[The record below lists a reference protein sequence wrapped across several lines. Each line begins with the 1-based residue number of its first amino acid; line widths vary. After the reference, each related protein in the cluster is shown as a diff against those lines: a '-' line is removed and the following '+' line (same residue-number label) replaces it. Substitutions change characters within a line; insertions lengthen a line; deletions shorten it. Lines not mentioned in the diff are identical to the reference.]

1 MGKPEDDGNSLR
13 AGGEALGDSAER
25 RRNAPP
31 RRRLRCCCGCF
42 EWISGLVGCK
52 CLFVLLL
59 SVSLFLSALFLL
71 LPFGAVD
78 RGGSSL
84 DPRFKGYSF
93 FSSSF
98 VLIKV
103 SCFGIESTLDRASL
117 VFTLCV
123 MKLVIFN

>member
-13 AGGEALGDSAER
+13 AGGEAHGDSAER
-25 RRNAPP
+25 RRRRNAPP
-31 RRRLRCCCGCF
+31 RCCCGCF

-84 DPRFKGYSF
+84 DPRFKGYSL

-103 SCFGIESTLDRASL
+103 SCFGIESTL
-117 VFTLCV
+117 
-123 MKLVIFN
+123 